1 MFNLVYS
8 NTNVILVQV
17 VASPFLT
24 SKVRLERALQ
34 GCDVTYNYFILSQL
48 FLLSNYNYF

>member
-24 SKVRLERALQ
+24 SKVRLERALHKFYHIYQ
-34 GCDVTYNYFILSQL
+34 TTS
-48 FLLSNYNYF
+48 